1 MDPGSAPSRGSGP
14 GPAVGSS
21 AAPADF
27 LLVHG
32 TGTTSRIWSGVRAAL
47 GGARVAAPDRPST
60 GRLGAEVDAL
70 RPYAGPGVVL
80 GGVSGGATLGLAM
93 VAAGVPLGAAVL
105 HEPAVGSLVPGLL
118 APVAA
123 AWAEGGLA
131 AFGRTLYGPTWDVTD
146 GPGDPSAVERDLAMF
161 LEFEPAAPAPGPPV
175 AVRITVGENSPP
187 VRHRAAQRLHERF
200 GFPVTVIP
208 GAGHAV
214 HREQP
219 ERFAALLRPLAVG

>member
-1 MDPGSAPSRGSGP
+1 MDLGPAPSAIA
-14 GPAVGSS
+14 GPASGSS
-21 AAPADF
+21 AGPADF

-32 TGTTSRIWSGVRAAL
+32 TGTTSRIWSGVRTAL
-47 GGARVAAPDRPST
+47 GEARVAVPDRPST
-60 GRLGAEVDAL
+60 GRLEAEVDAL
-70 RPYAGPGVVL
+70 RAYAGPGVVL

-93 VAAGVPLGAAVL
+93 VAAGVPLAAAVL

-131 AFGRTLYGPTWDVTD
+131 AFGRTLYGSTWDVSD
-146 GPGDPSAVERDLAMF
+146 GPRDPAAVERDLAMF
-161 LEFEPAAPAPGPPV
+161 LEFEPAAPAPGA
-175 AVRITVGENSPP
+175 AVRITITVGENSPP
-187 VRHRAAQRLHERF
+187 VRHQAAQRLRDRF
-200 GFPVTVIP
+200 GFSVAVIP

-219 ERFAALLRPLAVG
+219 ERFAALLRPLAVR